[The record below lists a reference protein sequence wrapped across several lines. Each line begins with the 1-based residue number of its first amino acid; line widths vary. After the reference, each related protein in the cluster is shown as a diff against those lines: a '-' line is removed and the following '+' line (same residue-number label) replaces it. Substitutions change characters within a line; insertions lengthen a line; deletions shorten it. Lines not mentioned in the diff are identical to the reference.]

1 MYQEYESCSS
11 LFMSEGGTFAIMVD
25 SNLLTSKE
33 TIEATYNCR
42 VGSYIDRILDST
54 SAGENKPKIQL
65 VVTKVTPATD
75 KDALFGILF
84 EMTRKHLESKQGD
97 SAYLVDRVMKSP
109 HSDHLTRES
118 LQEQYEMMITL
129 SSDEKINPRPDKN
142 NPADWFALR
151 DKAQEMEVVKFDH
164 LIDMLDEVKSER
176 VGTGTN
182 NSPEL
187 LANLHKFSEILEIAV
202 KKPTT
207 GQPTVNTPISKQAEH
222 VGKQT
227 AEEDANLS
235 SSLLDEVPVTN
246 PRSTEAHNVC
256 HESQI
261 ESSDEVYNAKKQE
274 MTAILTYLSQSK
286 ELLWFPEIEAIKDLV
301 IPKVDTLIRSIR
313 VVINHN
319 PREHFV
325 GTQMKTA
332 REAYEQTGI
341 LAFEDFKT
349 IYKRETEKEENK
361 NKEFL
366 DEDTAW
372 KMIKHLGS
380 GCPFNHEETENEKLL
395 FPYLAKKETKD
406 IIEKTEKKEKGEKE
420 AICLEYTFD
429 HNRGSTHSFYQ
440 LLQRMMSGLQG
451 NQVDVVQTFS
461 QTAEDRH
468 LGSTRG
474 IRGSLVWP
482 NKEVRDNSKYNFL
495 LLEHT
500 KPHSEKRWFASERC
514 IQVNLVPHGDEDA
527 RGGQAFQILQMIDS
541 ILRKDTECVYRSL
554 LCKECHNNGDSSNFV
569 LKEDQFIRKKDVCSG
584 DQRHSIDIG
593 TNKVLKGESK
603 ILLS

>member
-1 MYQEYESCSS
+1 
-11 LFMSEGGTFAIMVD
+11 MSEGGTFAIMVD

-222 VGKQT
+222 AGKQT

-256 HESQI
+256 QEST
-261 ESSDEVYNAKKQE
+261 DEVYNAKKQE
-274 MTAILTYLSQSK
+274 MTAILTFLSQSK
-286 ELLWFPEIEAIKDLV
+286 ELLWFPEIEALKDLV
-301 IPKVDTLIRSIR
+301 IPKVETLIRSMR

-332 REAYEQTGI
+332 REDYEQTGI

-361 NKEFL
+361 NK
-366 DEDTAW
+366 
-372 KMIKHLGS
+372 
-380 GCPFNHEETENEKLL
+380 
-395 FPYLAKKETKD
+395 
-406 IIEKTEKKEKGEKE
+406 
-420 AICLEYTFD
+420 
-429 HNRGSTHSFYQ
+429 
-440 LLQRMMSGLQG
+440 
-451 NQVDVVQTFS
+451 
-461 QTAEDRH
+461 
-468 LGSTRG
+468 
-474 IRGSLVWP
+474 
-482 NKEVRDNSKYNFL
+482 
-495 LLEHT
+495 
-500 KPHSEKRWFASERC
+500 
-514 IQVNLVPHGDEDA
+514 
-527 RGGQAFQILQMIDS
+527 
-541 ILRKDTECVYRSL
+541 
-554 LCKECHNNGDSSNFV
+554 
-569 LKEDQFIRKKDVCSG
+569 
-584 DQRHSIDIG
+584 
-593 TNKVLKGESK
+593 
-603 ILLS
+603 

>member
-1 MYQEYESCSS
+1 
-11 LFMSEGGTFAIMVD
+11 MSEGGTFAIMVD

-222 VGKQT
+222 TGKQT

-256 HESQI
+256 QEST
-261 ESSDEVYNAKKQE
+261 DEVYNAKKQE

-301 IPKVDTLIRSIR
+301 IPNVETLIRSMR
-313 VVINHN
+313 LVINHN
-319 PREHFV
+319 PREHFT
-325 GTQMKTA
+325 GIKMKKA
-332 REAYEQTGI
+332 KENYEQTGI
-341 LAFEDFKT
+341 LDFNDFRT
-349 IYKRETEKEENK
+349 IYKRETGQEENK
-361 NKEFL
+361 NQNYL
-366 DEDTAW
+366 DEETTW

-380 GCPFNHEETENEKLL
+380 GCPINQGETGNEKLL

-406 IIEKTEKKEKGEKE
+406 IIEKTAKKEKEENE

-429 HNRGSTHSFYQ
+429 HNRGSTHSFYH
-440 LLQRMMSGLQG
+440 LLQGMMRGLLG

-468 LGSTRG
+468 LGNTRG
-474 IRGSLVWP
+474 IRGSLTW
-482 NKEVRDNSKYNFL
+482 ERSKYNFL

-500 KPHSEKRWFASERC
+500 KPDPSKRWFASERC
-514 IQVNLVPHGDEDA
+514 IQVNLVPQNA
-527 RGGQAFQILQMIDS
+527 LGGQAFQILQKIDS
-541 ILRKDTECVYRSL
+541 IFRQDAGGVYRSL
-554 LCKECHNNGDSSNFV
+554 ICKECHNNGRSGNFI
-569 LKEDQFIRKKDVCSG
+569 LKEDEFICEDDVCSG
-584 DQRHSIDIG
+584 DQRHTIDIG